1 MDVLLRKSPFCPEL
15 TQILD
20 LEETKTHYGKKF
32 HNGTF
37 IALQM
42 KVFGQKKIS
51 NSVHGVKSAKLA
63 ISKVAL
69 LTPCMEFEIFCGQIP
84 SFEVL

>member
-15 TQILD
+15 TQILT
-20 LEETKTHYGKKF
+20 LEKAETHYGK
-32 HNGTF
+32 
-37 IALQM
+37 
-42 KVFGQKKIS
+42 S
-51 NSVHGVKSAKLA
+51 NSNEGIWPQKFSNSMHGVKSAKLA

-69 LTPCMEFEIFCGQIP
+69 LTPCMEFEKNCGQIP

>member
-1 MDVLLRKSPFCPEL
+1 MDVLLRKSPFFPEL
-15 TQILD
+15 TQTLD
-20 LEETKTHYGKKF
+20 LEETETHYGKKF

-42 KVFGQKKIS
+42 KVFGHKKFQI
-51 NSVHGVKSAKLA
+51 LCTW
-63 ISKVAL
+63 SKVPNWQFL
-69 LTPCMEFEIFCGQIP
+69 HFCTEFENFCDQIP